1 MASKTKRDKTKKD
14 DVSQVIR
21 DISVGDISN
30 INGGVIN
37 VGSGNVQTGSTIDAR
52 QQIDTGGGA
61 YIGGNVSL
69 GGGTF
74 IARDQINYAGA
85 APSSEMTAAFEKLT
99 AAVQALS
106 NPAQQTVAQMAVQ
119 NLQTE
124 AAKGDAASEETVKN
138 WFEMLIGMS
147 PDIWDVAVTT
157 FTNPIAGLSLAFKKI
172 AEKAKA
178 ERAAKGQ

>member
-52 QQIDTGGGA
+52 IDTGGGA

-74 IARDQINYAGA
+74 IARDQINYAS
-85 APSSEMTAAFEKLT
+85 PSNELQAQFEEVIKQIRELT
-99 AAVQALS
+99 NIDSLDREDMEVAVRE
-106 NPAQQTVAQMAVQ
+106 VEKEV
-119 NLQTE
+119 
-124 AAKGDAASEETVKN
+124 AKGKELDENFLARRLRN
-138 WFEMLIGMS
+138 IGRIA
-147 PDIWDVAVTT
+147 PDILEVVLATIT
-157 FTNPIAGLSLAFKKI
+157 SPAAGLGVVAKKI
-172 AEKAKA
+172 AE
-178 ERAAKGQ
+178 RARTGAA

>member
-1 MASKTKRDKTKKD
+1 MTRKPKHDKTKKD

-52 QQIDTGGGA
+52 IDTGGGA

-69 GGGTF
+69 GGGSF

-99 AAVQALS
+99 AAINKLADPVDTQ
-106 NPAQQTVAQMAVQ
+106 VAQLAVQ
-119 NLQTE
+119 QLQTE
-124 AAKGDAASEETVKN
+124 AAKGDAASEETVKK
-138 WFEMLIGMS
+138 WFERLIAMS
-147 PDIWDVAVTT
+147 SDIWEVAVTT
-157 FTNPIAGLSLAFKKI
+157 FINPIAGVSTVFKKI

>member
-37 VGSGNVQTGSTIDAR
+37 VGSGNVHTGSTIDAR
-52 QQIDTGGGA
+52 QIDTGGGA

-69 GGGTF
+69 GGGSF

-99 AAVQALS
+99 AAINKLADPVDTQ
-106 NPAQQTVAQMAVQ
+106 VAQLAVQ
-119 NLQTE
+119 QLQTE
-124 AAKGDAASEETVKN
+124 AAKGDAASEETVKK
-138 WFEMLIGMS
+138 WFERLIAMS
-147 PDIWDVAVTT
+147 SDIWEVAVTT
-157 FTNPIAGLSLAFKKI
+157 FINPIAGVSTVFKKI

>member
-1 MASKTKRDKTKKD
+1 MPTKTKRDKTKKD

-52 QQIDTGGGA
+52 IDTGGGA

-69 GGGTF
+69 GGGSF

-99 AAVQALS
+99 AAINKLADPVDTQAIVQ
-106 NPAQQTVAQMAVQ
+106 Q
-119 NLQTE
+119 LQTE
-124 AAKGDAASEETVKN
+124 AAKATPPAKRQSRN
-138 WFEMLIGMS
+138 
-147 PDIWDVAVTT
+147 
-157 FTNPIAGLSLAFKKI
+157 GL
-172 AEKAKA
+172 
-178 ERAAKGQ
+178 RG

>member
-1 MASKTKRDKTKKD
+1 MSPKTKRDKTKKD

-37 VGSGNVQTGSTIDAR
+37 VGSGNVHTGSTIDAR
-52 QQIDTGGGA
+52 QIDTGGGA

-69 GGGTF
+69 GGGSF
-74 IARDQINYAGA
+74 IARDQINYASA

-99 AAVQALS
+99 EAIKAIS
-106 NPAQQTVAQMAVQ
+106 NPAQQAVAQMAVQ

-157 FTNPIAGLSLAFKKI
+157 FANPIAGLSLAFKKI

>member
-1 MASKTKRDKTKKD
+1 MPTKTKRDKTKKD

-52 QQIDTGGGA
+52 IDTGGGA

-69 GGGTF
+69 GGGSF

-106 NPAQQTVAQMAVQ
+106 NPAEQLSAQMVVKE
-119 NLQTE
+119 LEKE

-138 WFEMLIGMS
+138 WFDMLLRMS

-157 FTNPIAGLSLAFKKI
+157 FANPIAGLSLAFKKI
-172 AEKAKA
+172 AEKAKSD
-178 ERAAKGQ
+178 RAAKGQ

>member
-37 VGSGNVQTGSTIDAR
+37 VGSGNVHTGDIDAR
-52 QQIDTGGGA
+52 QVDTGGGA

-74 IARDQINYAGA
+74 IARDQINYASA

-99 AAVQALS
+99 EAIKAIS
-106 NPAQQTVAQMAVQ
+106 NPAQQAVAQMAVQ

-157 FTNPIAGLSLAFKKI
+157 FANPIAGLSLAFKKI

>member
-52 QQIDTGGGA
+52 IDTGGGA

-69 GGGTF
+69 GGGSF